1 MERVVYVDRLDA
13 GIQLGEA
20 LKGIDTQEAVVVALP
35 RGGVVVGYEVAKV
48 LKVPLEIV
56 CPRKI
61 GAPGNPEYAIG
72 AITETGTS
80 LLQEEVISN
89 LGVTDSYL
97 KKTMAK
103 EQEEAE
109 KRLQI
114 YRAERGP
121 RNLKGKRVILVDD
134 GLATGF
140 TMKAALATCRQ
151 EGASEV
157 IVAVPVGPSDT
168 CDEIRM
174 LADEL
179 ICLQRPPQ
187 FYAIGQFYEEFL
199 PTSDEEVI
207 LLMKA
212 KTST

>member
-20 LKGIDTQEAVVVALP
+20 LKGMETQETVVVALP

-72 AITETGTS
+72 AITETGTA

-89 LGVTDSYL
+89 LSVTDSYL
-97 KKTMAK
+97 KKAMDK
-103 EQEEAE
+103 EQLEAI

-114 YRAERGP
+114 FREGRPP

-140 TMKAALATCRQ
+140 TMKAALATCRE
-151 EGASEV
+151 EGAAEV
-157 IVAVPVGPSDT
+157 IVAVPVGPVDT

-174 LADEL
+174 LADKL
-179 ICLQRPPQ
+179 ICLQTPPQ

-199 PTSDEEVI
+199 PTSDKEVI